1 MTKPLV
7 YIVIYSLYHH
17 VYKLSLSI
25 KEGLESKGV
34 DVQLFQVQETLSDEI
49 LSKMQA
55 PSKPDLPIIS
65 VDRLSEPDGILFGLP
80 TRFGTM
86 PAQMK
91 ALLDASGALWA
102 KGALAGKFAG
112 TFFSTASQHGGQE
125 TTALTAVTYFAHH
138 GMMYVPFGY
147 ANAAMGSVDEVI
159 GGSAYGCGTISDGDG
174 SRQPSHTELAI
185 AENQGA
191 NFAEILTVFVKGR
204 DIMTRDQ
211 PYDGSTHQSNS
222 TTDPQLSSAVD
233 TTNHQPMSDTSHV
246 DSHTGAGVAA
256 GTTAAAAAAATA
268 AASSAGKRS
277 STTGDN
283 TFIDKTDNIE
293 NVSVGERGTSLN
305 TTKTVTSKN
314 DIAPSSSVETPLT
327 DGFHSDQPHSK
338 TTGSTPPTSADAVRT
353 ATASDTI
360 ATGTTP
366 ANTTGTTPANTTG
379 TTPANTTG
387 TTPSGNVADTN
398 VTGTNATDN
407 ATNPMSTTTAT
418 DASKVGD
425 TMATG
430 GATNAAVTG
439 ATGAGATGATGAT
452 PGTAATTGATGA
464 TPGTATTT
472 GATGATPGTATTTGA
487 TTTGATGTAGATGAT
502 AAAATGAAGATGA
515 AAGAAKTGTTAA
527 TNAATTAAGKST
539 ATNPVKES
547 IVKDKVKE
555 KPKKKKW
562 FCC

>member
-17 VYKLSLSI
+17 VYKLSFSL

-34 DVQLFQVQETLSDEI
+34 EVQLFQVQETLSDEI

-55 PSKPDLPIIS
+55 PAKPDLPIIS
-65 VDRLSEPDGILFGLP
+65 VDKLAEPDGILFGLP

-147 ANAAMGSVDEVI
+147 ANAALGSVSEDEVI

-191 NFAEILTVFVKGR
+191 NFAEILNVFVKGR
-204 DIMTRDQ
+204 DSLTADQ
-211 PYDGSTHQSNS
+211 PYNTDQQHSNDN
-222 TTDPQLSSAVD
+222 TDPQLSSAVN
-233 TTNHQPMSDTSHV
+233 TNHGISSDTNHMGSNGA
-246 DSHTGAGVAA
+246 TGAGVAA
-256 GTTAAAAAAATA
+256 AGTAAAGAAAAATA
-268 AASSAGKRS
+268 AS
-277 STTGDN
+277 STTGKNSTTSDSA
-283 TFIDKTDNIE
+283 FHEKTDNSEITSLGDGG
-293 NVSVGERGTSLN
+293 NSLN
-305 TTKTVTSKN
+305 TAKTVTSKN
-314 DIAPSSSVETPLT
+314 NIAPSPGVAATNHDNDAQYDHKATGDTSLNSSTAHTSGTTPATADALHNSAGTAT
-327 DGFHSDQPHSK
+327 DTNGKTPA
-338 TTGSTPPTSADAVRT
+338 TTGT
-353 ATASDTI
+353 
-360 ATGTTP
+360 ATGTTDTTG
-366 ANTTGTTPANTTG
+366 NTSTAAGTTPENQATG
-379 TTPANTTG
+379 TTTG
-387 TTPSGNVADTN
+387 TTPSNANNVTDTKVTDPNSTGNTN
-398 VTGTNATDN
+398 TGTNPT
-407 ATNPMSTTTAT
+407 STTDT
-418 DASKVGD
+418 SKVGD
-425 TMATG
+425 TTNTSG
-430 GATNAAVTG
+430 TGATPTGVTG
-439 ATGAGATGATGAT
+439 ATGAAG
-452 PGTAATTGATGA
+452 AATTVA
-464 TPGTATTT
+464 
-472 GATGATPGTATTTGA
+472 
-487 TTTGATGTAGATGAT
+487 AGATAAGASAGT
-502 AAAATGAAGATGA
+502 AAATGAA
-515 AAGAAKTGTTAA
+515 KSGTNAA

-547 IVKDKVKE
+547 LVKDKVKE